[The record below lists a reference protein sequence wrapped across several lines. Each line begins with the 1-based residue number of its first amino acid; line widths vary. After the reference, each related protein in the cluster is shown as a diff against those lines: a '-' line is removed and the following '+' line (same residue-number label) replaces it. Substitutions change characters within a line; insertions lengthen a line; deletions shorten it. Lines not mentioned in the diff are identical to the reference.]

1 MSEVVNDIIMDIS
14 VGLSVELGRT
24 QMAVRDVMGLSP
36 GTVIELEK
44 KADEPVDLFVN
55 GRLVGR
61 GEVVVVN
68 ESLGIKITEVVKQ

>member
-1 MSEVVNDIIMDIS
+1 MSETVSDVIMDIS

-24 QMAVRDVMGLSP
+24 QMQVRDVMGLAP
-36 GTVIELEK
+36 GTVVELEK

-68 ESLGIKITEVVKQ
+68 DSLGIKITEVMKQ

>member
-1 MSEVVNDIIMDIS
+1 MDIS

>member
-1 MSEVVNDIIMDIS
+1 MSETVNDIIMDIS